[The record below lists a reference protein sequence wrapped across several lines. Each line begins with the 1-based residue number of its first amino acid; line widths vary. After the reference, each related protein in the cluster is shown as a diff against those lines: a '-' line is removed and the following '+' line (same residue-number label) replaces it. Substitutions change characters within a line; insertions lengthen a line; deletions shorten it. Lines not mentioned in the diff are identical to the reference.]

1 MAKEYFS
8 GYSNDALGAAV
19 KSLCSDVVF
28 NATTLKKTFWCKYIQ
43 VTNEHATDTTLI
55 DIYDMEEAAV
65 DLSRQRGSIQVGP
78 VDTVIVEYP
87 APGLK
92 IEIEL
97 GATATNGTVNAY
109 NVICGGY
116 LI

>member
-8 GYSNDALGAAV
+8 GVSNDALGASV

-28 NATTLKKTFWCKYIQ
+28 STIKKTFWCRYIQ
-43 VTNEHATDTTLI
+43 VTNEHATETALI
-55 DIYDMEEAAV
+55 DIYDMEEAGAAV
-65 DLSRQRGSIQVGP
+65 ANQRGSIQVGP
-78 VDTVIVEYP
+78 TDTVIVEYP

-92 IEIEL
+92 VVTEL
-97 GATATNGTVNAY
+97 GATTTNGTVNAY

-116 LI
+116 LV